1 MIFRKRTVIADNER
15 GLLFRDRQLT
25 AVLTAG
31 VHQYWDFGNRTNVRL
46 FDITDTEITQ
56 KDVKVLLRN
65 KASLCKAFY
74 TVITT
79 DENEVA
85 LIYVDGQF
93 SDLIKPQS
101 EKWFWNTAAEVR
113 VRRVNVTEQVEVS
126 AKDMKV
132 LAKAAK
138 ASVLSAGMVIK
149 EVTNQQVGL
158 LLLHYRLLI

>member
-15 GLLFRDRQLT
+15 GLLFRNRQLT

-46 FDITDTEITQ
+46 FDITATEITQ

-74 TVITT
+74 TVIAT

-101 EKWFWNTAAEVR
+101 EKWFWN
-113 VRRVNVTEQVEVS
+113 
-126 AKDMKV
+126 
-132 LAKAAK
+132 
-138 ASVLSAGMVIK
+138 LS
-149 EVTNQQVGL
+149 
-158 LLLHYRLLI
+158 LIHISEPTRPY